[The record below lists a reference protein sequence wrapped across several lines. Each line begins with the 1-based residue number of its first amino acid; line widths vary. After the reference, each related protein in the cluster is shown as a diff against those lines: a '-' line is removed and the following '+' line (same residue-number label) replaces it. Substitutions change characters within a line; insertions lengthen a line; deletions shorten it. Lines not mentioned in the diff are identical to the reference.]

1 MNYRQVFKIL
11 CLILR
16 CIACLML
23 LPILVG
29 ILNKEPE
36 TWTFIVTAAGCFVFS
51 LASLLW
57 KPKNRSI
64 YAREGFVIVS
74 VTWLLLGVIGALP
87 FLFSGVIP
95 SFVDAFFE
103 IVSGFTTT
111 GASILTDIEAL
122 PRCMLFWR
130 SFSIWIGGMGV
141 LVFVLAIV
149 PLSSGRDMHILRAEA
164 PGPAVGKLVPKMK
177 QTAMILYGIYI
188 ALTIIELFLL
198 LAGGMSLF
206 DAATHAFSNAGTG
219 GFSTKNA
226 GIPAFQSAYIEIVLT
241 VFMFLFSVNFNIF
254 YFLLIR
260 RVKDV
265 VKNEEFR
272 WYILITVTS
281 ILAITCNIFS
291 TYNSVGTALRHAAF
305 QVATVS
311 STTGFSSADFA
322 QWPELSRMILLL
334 LMLLG
339 GCGGSTAGGL
349 KISRLVILGKSI
361 LREIRRLSHPRSVTV
376 IKVDGQSLDEDV
388 VTGTTMYFLTYIGI
402 LLAGML
408 LISFNGLDFETT
420 FSSVVA
426 CFNNVGPGFGEI
438 VGPMGNYAS
447 LSDFSKI
454 VLSFLMLLG
463 RLEIFPMLII
473 FSPSIWYKRRS
484 FGRARKQYHPHK
496 V

>member
-36 TWTFIVTAAGCFVFS
+36 TWTFIVIAAGCFVFS
-51 LASLLW
+51 MASLLW

-95 SFVDAFFE
+95 SFIDAFFE

-188 ALTIIELFLL
+188 ALTIIELVLL
-198 LAGGMSLF
+198 LFGGMSLF
-206 DAATHAFSNAGTG
+206 DA
-219 GFSTKNA
+219 
-226 GIPAFQSAYIEIVLT
+226 
-241 VFMFLFSVNFNIF
+241 
-254 YFLLIR
+254 
-260 RVKDV
+260 
-265 VKNEEFR
+265 
-272 WYILITVTS
+272 
-281 ILAITCNIFS
+281 
-291 TYNSVGTALRHAAF
+291 
-305 QVATVS
+305 
-311 STTGFSSADFA
+311 
-322 QWPELSRMILLL
+322 
-334 LMLLG
+334 
-339 GCGGSTAGGL
+339 
-349 KISRLVILGKSI
+349 
-361 LREIRRLSHPRSVTV
+361 
-376 IKVDGQSLDEDV
+376 
-388 VTGTTMYFLTYIGI
+388 
-402 LLAGML
+402 
-408 LISFNGLDFETT
+408 
-420 FSSVVA
+420 
-426 CFNNVGPGFGEI
+426 
-438 VGPMGNYAS
+438 
-447 LSDFSKI
+447 
-454 VLSFLMLLG
+454 
-463 RLEIFPMLII
+463 
-473 FSPSIWYKRRS
+473 
-484 FGRARKQYHPHK
+484 
-496 V
+496 